1 MPITKAID
9 SPKVG
14 TTEVHGSIRKWTC
27 KGISALGPACVA
39 LVAVFSL
46 CLAFQM
52 NAFGQS
58 AAELSAQ
65 AGAAMQDRNYAEA
78 ERLYAKLTHLAP
90 DVPEIYSNLGLARYY
105 QGKFKA
111 AEEAFLTAQRLN
123 AHLFV
128 PNFFLGK
135 THLDQGQFT
144 LALPFLEEAARLQ
157 PAEKEPRRLIA
168 ATLVGLHR
176 EDEAI
181 QQYQKLVREDPRD
194 IESLYGLALVYT
206 DRGKNSLGN
215 LLNYKNSCY
224 AELARADFDTAK
236 AGWETIAA
244 EEYRKAIA
252 ISPGLPGL
260 RTALGNILLKSK
272 KWQEA
277 QQAFQDEIALDPNSY
292 EARYNLAVIALQ
304 KGNLDAAAHY
314 LDEAVHIRPEF
325 FVPLPDLAISTVSG
339 QQSDAEHSAL
349 EASGGKGSFGA
360 AFVLASLPDH
370 GGQAAAWRTRSEQE
384 RDRLIED
391 FKQRFQRFSQKP
403 IPMSQRRVI
412 GLRYLSEKRFAEGI
426 QILSPLLKG
435 SQPDN
440 KVRIAIA
447 RALFQEGRYEDV
459 YQLLRGRRI
468 DDPESYYVMG
478 SNYEKLTV
486 AMMERIVSIDP
497 NSARTHQMLG
507 DSYFAGDNFPEAQ
520 REYESALKI
529 QPDDPGLYYVLGNAY
544 FKQFKFKEA
553 EQAYARTASLEP
565 YDAQAYLMEGT
576 ALVQLHEYQS
586 AVPVLQRAL
595 ELDAHLLE
603 AHAQLGKALD
613 QVGEPEQAVRHLELA
628 ASTDTDGSLH
638 FQLFKLYRKLG
649 EKEKA
654 DAAFLISQK
663 IKVENQ
669 RTVQENTAASVKAK

>member
-1 MPITKAID
+1 MGKL
-9 SPKVG
+9 
-14 TTEVHGSIRKWTC
+14 R
-27 KGISALGPACVA
+27 LG
-39 LVAVFSL
+39 
-46 CLAFQM
+46 
-52 NAFGQS
+52 G
-58 AAELSAQ
+58 
-65 AGAAMQDRNYAEA
+65 
-78 ERLYAKLTHLAP
+78 
-90 DVPEIYSNLGLARYY
+90 PE
-105 QGKFKA
+105 
-111 AEEAFLTAQRLN
+111 
-123 AHLFV
+123 
-128 PNFFLGK
+128 
-135 THLDQGQFT
+135 
-144 LALPFLEEAARLQ
+144 
-157 PAEKEPRRLIA
+157 
-168 ATLVGLHR
+168 
-176 EDEAI
+176 
-181 QQYQKLVREDPRD
+181 
-194 IESLYGLALVYT
+194 
-206 DRGKNSLGN
+206 
-215 LLNYKNSCY
+215 
-224 AELARADFDTAK
+224 
-236 AGWETIAA
+236 
-244 EEYRKAIA
+244 
-252 ISPGLPGL
+252 
-260 RTALGNILLKSK
+260 
-272 KWQEA
+272 
-277 QQAFQDEIALDPNSY
+277 
-292 EARYNLAVIALQ
+292 
-304 KGNLDAAAHY
+304 
-314 LDEAVHIRPEF
+314 
-325 FVPLPDLAISTVSG
+325 
-339 QQSDAEHSAL
+339 
-349 EASGGKGSFGA
+349 
-360 AFVLASLPDH
+360 
-370 GGQAAAWRTRSEQE
+370 SEQE

-426 QILSPLLKG
+426 QVLSPLVKG

-459 YQLLRGRRI
+459 YQLLRGRRL

-628 ASTDTDGSLH
+628 AGTDTDGNLH
-638 FQLFKLYRKLG
+638 FQLYKLYRKLG

-654 DAAFLISQK
+654 DAAFLTSQK